1 MSFKLGILDQSP
13 IFPEK
18 TGFDALQATIRLA
31 QKAEQWGYARFWVA
45 EHHHMGDVAG
55 ASPEV
60 LISHILART
69 NAIQVGS
76 GGVMLQHYS
85 PFKVAENFH
94 VLSTL
99 SPGRVDLGVG
109 KSPGGLPLST
119 KALRYGTDND
129 GIHFEERL
137 TFLKKLLDHSVEE
150 VHPLSGIEAL
160 PKPPVKPGIFLL
172 GGSASSA
179 RLAAELG
186 VHFVFAKFLVGSEE
200 SLAQA
205 SRIYRKL
212 YPDGTFMA
220 AVAVFAVPCE
230 KKAKQIA
237 DEHSLYKIT
246 IESGRTLIVQSYQ
259 QVEAFKKQAVEAFEV
274 EKHKADMIAGTPEQV
289 KGELER
295 IHHQYEV
302 DEFILHT
309 PIRKEEERFRSFEL
323 LRPIAA
329 ARAKR
334 GLKQSIKILP

>member
-13 IFPEK
+13 VFPKK

-55 ASPEV
+55 SSPEV

-69 NAIQVGS
+69 NSIQIGS

-119 KALRYGTDND
+119 KALKYGTDND
-129 GIHFEERL
+129 GIHFEKRL
-137 TFLKKLLDHSVEE
+137 AFLKKLLDDSVEE
-150 VHPLSGIEAL
+150 HHPLSGIEAL

-186 VHFVFAKFLVGSEE
+186 VHLVFAKFLVGSEE
-200 SLAQA
+200 SMAQA
-205 SRIYRKL
+205 SRIYRGL
-212 YPDGTFMA
+212 YPDGIFMA
-220 AVAVFAVPCE
+220 AIAVFAAPCE
-230 KKAKQIA
+230 KEAKLIA
-237 DEHSLYKIT
+237 DQHRLYKIKL
-246 IESGRTLIVQSYQ
+246 ESGQTLTVQSYQ
-259 QVEAFKKQAVEAFEV
+259 QVEAFKQQAAEAFEV
-274 EKHKADMIAGTPEQV
+274 EELIADMIAGTTEQIME
-289 KGELER
+289 ELER
-295 IHHQYEV
+295 IHLQYQV

-323 LRPIAA
+323 LSPVAA
-329 ARAKR
+329 GRAGR
-334 GLKQSIKILP
+334 SLEQSIKILH